1 MATLRGDFY
10 LESIKIFYLITF
22 RVDSTKIDSIEIE
35 VIIIIALILSLKII
49 FIVSWSP
56 CIFG

>member
-1 MATLRGDFY
+1 MAMLRGDFY

-22 RVDSTKIDSIEIE
+22 RVDSTKIDSIEVE

>member
-1 MATLRGDFY
+1 MGTLRGDFY

-22 RVDSTKIDSIEIE
+22 RVDSTKIDSIEVE

>member
-1 MATLRGDFY
+1 MATLRGNFY

-22 RVDSTKIDSIEIE
+22 RVDSTKIDSIEVE

-49 FIVSWSP
+49 FIVS
-56 CIFG
+56 

>member
-10 LESIKIFYLITF
+10 LESIKIFYLIIF
-22 RVDSTKIDSIEIE
+22 RVDSTKIDSIEVE

>member
-22 RVDSTKIDSIEIE
+22 RVDSTKIDSIEVE
-35 VIIIIALILSLKII
+35 VIIIITLILSLKII